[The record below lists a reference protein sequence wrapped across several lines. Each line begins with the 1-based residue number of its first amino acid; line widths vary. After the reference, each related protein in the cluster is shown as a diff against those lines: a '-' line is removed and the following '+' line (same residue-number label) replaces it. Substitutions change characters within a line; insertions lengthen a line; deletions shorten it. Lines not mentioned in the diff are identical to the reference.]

1 MRIHGVVLGFMLA
14 LLAFVAGCGE
24 SSEASDT
31 GSDTGV
37 ATQLQ
42 FTAKT
47 VDGEAFD
54 GTQLAGTPTVVWFW
68 KPECAHCK
76 KEAGTIAAMA
86 EAYDNANFVGIAGQ
100 SNADAMRAFVEEYG
114 TGGFP
119 NLVDVDGDV
128 SLKFGVTQQP
138 AYALV
143 GADGEVTTEQGNL
156 TEDAVASWL
165 ESQQA

>member
-1 MRIHGVVLGFMLA
+1 MRIHGVVLGFILA
-14 LLAFVAGCGE
+14 LIAFVAGCGE
-24 SSEASDT
+24 SSEASGDT
-31 GSDTGV
+31 TV
-37 ATQLQ
+37 ANELQ

-47 VDGEAFD
+47 VDGETFD
-54 GTQLAGTPTVVWFW
+54 GAQLAGTPTVVWFW

-86 EAYDNANFVGIAGQ
+86 EEYGDANFVGIAGQ

-114 TGGFP
+114 IGGFP

-128 SLKFGVTQQP
+128 WLKFGVTQQP

-143 GADGEVTTEQGNL
+143 SADGEVTTEQGNL
-156 TEDAVASWL
+156 TEDKVATWL
-165 ESQQA
+165 ASQQA